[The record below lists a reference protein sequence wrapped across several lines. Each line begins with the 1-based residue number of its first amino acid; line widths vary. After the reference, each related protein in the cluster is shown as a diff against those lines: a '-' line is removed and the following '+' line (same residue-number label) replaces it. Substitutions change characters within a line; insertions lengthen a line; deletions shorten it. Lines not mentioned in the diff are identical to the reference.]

1 MAKEKSRRRPTV
13 PVTVVTTRKAA
24 ESKGALLMSCKEAAF
39 EIGVSKA
46 MVVYWAARG
55 YLTKYYVFG
64 NTYNYEVDLHEVE
77 LQPELGYER
86 KRTLYNTD
94 WASIPRS
101 ADGRRWIKKSEAS
114 RGA

>member
-1 MAKEKSRRRPTV
+1 MPKEKSRRRPAEPIEV
-13 PVTVVTTRKAA
+13 SMTRKEA
-24 ESKGALLMSCKEAAF
+24 ESRGAILMSCKEAGF

-64 NTYNYEVDLHEVE
+64 NTYNYEVDLREVKA
-77 LQPELGYER
+77 QPELGYER

-101 ADGRRWIKKSEAS
+101 ADGRRWIKKSEA
-114 RGA
+114 R

>member
-1 MAKEKSRRRPTV
+1 MAKEKSRRKPAV
-13 PVTVVTTRKAA
+13 PITVVTTRKEA
-24 ESKGALLMSCKEAAF
+24 EAKGAVLMSCKEAAF
-39 EIGVSKA
+39 EIGVSKD

-64 NTYNYEVDLHEVE
+64 NMYYYEVDLREVE
-77 LQPELGYER
+77 MQPELGYKR

-101 ADGRRWIKKSEAS
+101 ADGRRWIKKSEAC
-114 RGA
+114 